1 MCNKENARCDPAQSE
16 DSGGGG
22 TLTAT
27 QTNEATADRRF
38 AKLDTML
45 GERVRHRRK
54 AQNMSLKEVAQLAN
68 ISISLLSQIERG
80 ISSPSVRVL
89 ASLANALNV
98 GLGNL
103 FDESLNL
110 ISQER
115 DKIVVRAGERK
126 HLGFWRTGI
135 SKELLTPQTGES
147 GLEIFMV
154 VIEPGGNTGSQV
166 YTHEGEEGGMV
177 LEGAITIEVDGKV
190 YQLSEGDSFRFGSGR
205 PHSFS
210 NVEKEPARVIWV
222 NAHVSKAD

>member
-1 MCNKENARCDPAQSE
+1 MTMR
-16 DSGGGG
+16 
-22 TLTAT
+22 
-27 QTNEATADRRF
+27 TNEAKADHRY
-38 AKLDTML
+38 ANVDTVL

-54 AQNMSLKEVAQLAN
+54 ARNMSLKEVAELAN

-103 FDESLNL
+103 FDDSLNQ
-110 ISQER
+110 IFEER

-126 HLGFWRTGI
+126 HLGFWRNGI

-147 GLEIFMV
+147 GLEIFML

-177 LEGAITIEVDGKV
+177 LEGAITIEVDSKV
-190 YQLSEGDSFRFGSGR
+190 YQLSAGDSFRFNSGR
-205 PHSFS
+205 PHSFR
-210 NVEKEPARVIWV
+210 NVGREPARVIWV

>member
-1 MCNKENARCDPAQSE
+1 
-16 DSGGGG
+16 
-22 TLTAT
+22 LTTT
-27 QTNEATADRRF
+27 QANEATGDQRHANV
-38 AKLDTML
+38 DTVL

-54 AQNMSLKEVAQLAN
+54 AQNMSLKEVAELAN

-89 ASLANALNV
+89 ASLASALNV

-103 FDESLNL
+103 FDDSLNL

-115 DKIVVRAGERK
+115 DKIVVRARDRK

-177 LEGAITIEVDGKV
+177 LEGAIIIEVNGKV
-190 YQLSEGDSFRFGSGR
+190 YQLSAGDSFRFSSSH
-205 PHSFS
+205 PHSFR